1 MVVGAVAGRAAEATA
16 VTRLGVRG
24 MMGGGNSPDVF
35 WRFLPPRIGIH
46 RQEIDDVG
54 PVLLDAQVSSMV
66 FLIRDLLYVSL
77 LLEHNRGAGR
87 SEPSERGGQ
96 LLSPRAPG
104 AGPSLSSAGS
114 PLEGRAI
121 GLLLRVDLP
130 EHPRKPPPV
139 IPMHRQEVDDVG
151 PVLPVLVAVAHQ

>member
-87 SEPSERGGQ
+87 SEPSEWGGQ

-104 AGPSLSSAGS
+104 AGPPLSSAGS
-114 PLEGRAI
+114 PLSKVGQSASYFASISRA
-121 GLLLRVDLP
+121 P
-130 EHPRKPPPV
+130 AQPAACHPYASSGSR
-139 IPMHRQEVDDVG
+139 
-151 PVLPVLVAVAHQ
+151 

>member
-87 SEPSERGGQ
+87 SEPSEWGGQ
-96 LLSPRAPG
+96 LLSQGPRAP
-104 AGPSLSSAGS
+104 ALPCLARVPPSRKSGNR
-114 PLEGRAI
+114 PLTSR
-121 GLLLRVDLP
+121 RSP
-130 EHPRKPPPV
+130 EHPRNPPPV